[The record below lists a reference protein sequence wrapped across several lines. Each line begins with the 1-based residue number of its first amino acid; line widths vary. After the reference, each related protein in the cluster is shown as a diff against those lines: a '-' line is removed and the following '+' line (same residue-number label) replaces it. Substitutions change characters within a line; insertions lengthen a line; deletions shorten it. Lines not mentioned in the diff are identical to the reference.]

1 MNAYLKEFTDVN
13 FVETVINA
21 EQISVVDFWA
31 EWCGPCRSLA
41 PILDDVANQYAEKV
55 NVGKLNVDSSP
66 ETASQFGITT
76 IPTILFFKNGEIV
89 DRIKGLVAKK
99 EIELK
104 ITALQNNLSY

>member
-13 FVETVINA
+13 FEETVINA
-21 EQISVVDFWA
+21 EQITIVDFWA
-31 EWCGPCRSLA
+31 EWCGPCRALA
-41 PILDDVANQYAEKV
+41 PILDDIASQYT
-55 NVGKLNVDSSP
+55 NTINIGKLNVDSSP
-66 ETASQFGITT
+66 ETASQFGITS

-104 ITALQNNLSY
+104 IATLQNN

>member
-1 MNAYLKEFTDVN
+1 MNTNLKEFTDEN

-31 EWCGPCRSLA
+31 EWCGPCRALS
-41 PILDDVANQYAEKV
+41 PILNDVATQFAE
-55 NVGKLNVDSSP
+55 NINIGKLNVDTSP
-66 ETASQFGITT
+66 ETASQFGITS
-76 IPTILFFKNGEIV
+76 IPTILFFKNGEVV

-104 ITALQNNLSY
+104 ITALQNS